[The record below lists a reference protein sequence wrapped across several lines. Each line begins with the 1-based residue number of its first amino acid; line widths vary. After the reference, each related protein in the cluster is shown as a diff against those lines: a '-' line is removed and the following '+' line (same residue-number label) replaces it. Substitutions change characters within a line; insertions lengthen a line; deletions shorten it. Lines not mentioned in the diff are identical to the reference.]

1 MTEGRHFNIFAYWV
15 IFLVLFCR
23 LMIFFKIKFLEKY
36 FGNKGEHSGSVE
48 ECLTPDWGTA
58 GSSSTGVTVCV
69 LEQDTIILA

>member
-48 ECLTPDWGTA
+48 ECLTPD
-58 GSSSTGVTVCV
+58 
-69 LEQDTIILA
+69 